1 MKVWQLAARLNEL
14 IEAGHGEREVT
25 VEGCDCNR
33 WAAGAQVNAE
43 PDGTSEWDGT
53 VMIASTETR

>member
-1 MKVWQLAARLNEL
+1 MKVWQLAAQLNEL
-14 IEAGHGEREVT
+14 IEAGHGEQDVA

-33 WAAGAQVNAE
+33 WAADVRVNAE
-43 PDGTSEWDGT
+43 FDGASEWDRT